1 MTKTKIDAQNVIDKH
16 KEEWFKIDGVRMICV
31 IPKGKSR
38 HIILIGTDGEPTE
51 EIKRKIGTKVNGVEI
66 DFEKIHF

>member
-1 MTKTKIDAQNVIDKH
+1 MTKTKTDAQNVIDKY
-16 KEEWFKIDGVRMICV
+16 KEEWFEIDGVRMICT
-31 IPKGKSR
+31 IPRGKDEY
-38 HIILIGTDGEPTE
+38 IILIGTDEEPTE